1 MEKISP
7 ITEIFTY
14 LGSTVRNDGGAG
26 NDMNRL
32 NKARNVFR
40 TLNNVWKS
48 SQYSKPT
55 KIKLYQSCVLSTL
68 LYGSEC
74 WRMTEKRTQS
84 NSQFFSYQKLKKNPA
99 HFLAQHDF

>member
-14 LGSTVRNDGGAG
+14 LGSTVRNDGGSG
-26 NDMNRL
+26 NDIMNRL

-48 SQYSKPT
+48 S
-55 KIKLYQSCVLSTL
+55 
-68 LYGSEC
+68 
-74 WRMTEKRTQS
+74 
-84 NSQFFSYQKLKKNPA
+84 
-99 HFLAQHDF
+99 

>member
-1 MEKISP
+1 MTLNITNPAAIQVDGKVIP

-26 NDMNRL
+26 NDTMNRL
-32 NKARNVFR
+32 DKARNVFR

-55 KIKLYQSCVLSTL
+55 NYSCTRV
-68 LYGSEC
+68 
-74 WRMTEKRTQS
+74 
-84 NSQFFSYQKLKKNPA
+84 A
-99 HFLAQHDF
+99 